1 MKNRKKAYIFAIT
14 AIGFWSTVASA
25 FKLTLRHMTPEFMI
39 LYSSLFSLAVLALI
53 IIIQGK
59 SAMLFSSR
67 KKELLMSALLGTLNP
82 FLYYI
87 LLFRAYSLL
96 PAQEAMTLN
105 YIWPIML
112 MLLSVPLLGERL
124 SPVSIFAALI
134 SFSGVAVIATGGDIT
149 GLNFSNAAGVAL
161 ALSSSVVWAL
171 FWLLGVRDRR
181 DETVTLFI
189 NFLFGTVYII
199 IYIMISGDIVLPP
212 LPGITGCIYI
222 GLFEMGITF
231 VAWSLA
237 LRYAENTASISNLVF
252 LSPFMSLLL
261 ISVVVGEKITLSTVS
276 GLVLII
282 AGIIIQNRFSKN

>member
-181 DETVTLFI
+181 DETVTLFT

>member
-181 DETVTLFI
+181 DETVTLFT

-222 GLFEMGITF
+222 GL
-231 VAWSLA
+231 
-237 LRYAENTASISNLVF
+237 
-252 LSPFMSLLL
+252 
-261 ISVVVGEKITLSTVS
+261 
-276 GLVLII
+276 
-282 AGIIIQNRFSKN
+282 

>member
-25 FKLTLRHMTPEFMI
+25 FKLTLRHMTPEFMN

-181 DETVTLFI
+181 DETVTLFT